1 MKHLLFTFVFS
12 IGAFFCVAQTNT
24 LQVSKIIYLT
34 GNNDVSYVECYC
46 KNLIEEEFRPSKDVF
61 WTLDMAEFGS
71 KWSKFLPQFKS
82 KIESMDVSF
91 SKNEIKKCIVK
102 VKMNDIQQTV
112 NETVMNMV
120 KPFINPAQPDIAVES
135 KVETAVAIQS
145 ITNESKP
152 TAKVETVPNVEL
164 TEIGKLKSTYNKEA
178 LILSNMSK
186 IGSELDRKVAD
197 LNTKIAKT
205 KNKKQTT
212 ALEKELEQ
220 TQKDN
225 KAYLTEITDRNAKLN
240 DLFVK
245 ISMLENPLFQIT
257 QPKVEIAVAPI
268 VEKKIETKIEPKVEI
283 IVAPI
288 VEKKVETKIEPKVEI
303 AVAPVVEKKI
313 ETKIEPKVE
322 IIVAPIVEKKVET
335 KIEPKLEIVSAPFIE
350 KRVEKVI
357 EKPIETNQPNSN
369 EIEINN
375 LKIGLKNKIETVERL
390 SSDYK
395 KNESSIAEKKSKI
408 AKTKDEKQLK
418 VLKSEVKNLE
428 NLKVAFQSEIV
439 ALNKDIDG
447 LMDQIDLKSNP
458 IGSEIDFEKPI
469 EVVKVEKPIVE
480 VLTKKIEVKPEV
492 KPELKVEKPTELK
505 PIIEVKPEIVA
516 ANPIV
521 ETKIIEKPK
530 PAITSIPTVDRV
542 EVKHVLVDCADLQL
556 DSIWLV
562 GVSKKVITVNVMIRN
577 NGNKP
582 YNLYGPTRF
591 DDDNVAI
598 RFYLN
603 GNENLTRG
611 AIGSEGAY
619 VMGVLDQSNGILQP
633 NQSIKYTIKF
643 NGEER
648 TTLTP
653 YVIGELNPFGMN
665 DECNPKNNYK
675 SLLIK

>member
-1 MKHLLFTFVFS
+1 MKHLFFTFVFFICS
-12 IGAFFCVAQTNT
+12 FFCFAQTNT
-24 LQVSKIIYLT
+24 LQVSKIVYRT
-34 GNNDVSYVECYC
+34 GNNDVSYVECYF
-46 KNLIEEEFRPSKDVF
+46 KNLNDEPLHPTKVAF
-61 WTLDMAEFGS
+61 WTLDMAEFGA
-71 KWSKFLPQFKS
+71 KWSKYSQQFKS

-91 SKNEIKKCIVK
+91 PKNEVKKCIVK
-102 VKMNDIQQTV
+102 INMNDVQVPVT
-112 NETVMNMV
+112 ETVVNMT
-120 KPFINPAQPDIAVES
+120 KPFINPAKSDIVVENKIETS
-135 KVETAVAIQS
+135 NVAENNKAIESKSIVKVETTPVA
-145 ITNESKP
+145 
-152 TAKVETVPNVEL
+152 AL
-164 TEIGKLKSTYNKEA
+164 TEVEKLKSMYNKEA
-178 LILSNMSK
+178 LILINMNK
-186 IGSELDRKVAD
+186 IGAELDRKVVD
-197 LNTKIAKT
+197 LNSKIAKS
-205 KNKKQTT
+205 KSKKQTL
-212 ALEKELEQ
+212 AYEKELEQ

-225 KAYLTEITDRNAKLN
+225 KSYLTEITDRNAKLN
-240 DLFVK
+240 DLFAK
-245 ISMLENPLFQIT
+245 ISMLENPLLQIM
-257 QPKVEIAVAPI
+257 QPKV
-268 VEKKIETKIEPKVEI
+268 VEKKVETKLEPKIEMAV
-283 IVAPI
+283 VPI

-303 AVAPVVEKKI
+303 VVAP
-313 ETKIEPKVE
+313 
-322 IIVAPIVEKKVET
+322 
-335 KIEPKLEIVSAPFIE
+335 
-350 KRVEKVI
+350 VI

-369 EIEINN
+369 EIEIKN

-390 SSDYK
+390 SSEYK
-395 KNESSIAEKKSKI
+395 KNESSIAEKKAKI

-439 ALNKDIDG
+439 VTNQDIDKI
-447 LMDQIDLKSNP
+447 MDLIDSKSNQNDSELQIENP
-458 IGSEIDFEKPI
+458 INI
-469 EVVKVEKPIVE
+469 VKVENPIVE
-480 VLTKKIEVKPEV
+480 VATKKIEVKPEV
-492 KPELKVEKPTELK
+492 KPEVIPEIKVEKPTEIK
-505 PIIEVKPEIVA
+505 PIIEAKPEIVA
-516 ANPIV
+516 SNPIV

-530 PAITSIPTVDRV
+530 PAVTSIPSVDRV

-611 AIGSEGAY
+611 AIGSEGAFI
-619 VMGVLDQSNGILQP
+619 MGVLDQSNGILQP